1 MARCEGWQAWL
12 MGYTTTFSIRF
23 RGFRPVFVPC
33 GARRVPEMADSAATR
48 PSGRLAGSLANGT
61 GLARRNRPAP
71 LTFRARHRVEPL
83 QRRRI
88 RRAGPGQ
95 VAVVDLMFF
104 HVRLNGPGARRFH
117 DDRDRASL

>member
-1 MARCEGWQAWL
+1 

-23 RGFRPVFVPC
+23 RGFRPVFVPF

-48 PSGRLAGSLANGT
+48 PSGRLAGSLADGT
-61 GLARRNRPAP
+61 CLTRRNRPAT
-71 LTFRARHRVEPL
+71 LTFRAKHRVEPL

-88 RRAGPGQ
+88 RRTGPGQ

-104 HVRLNGPGARRFH
+104 HTGTTGRAREGFR
-117 DDRDRASL
+117 